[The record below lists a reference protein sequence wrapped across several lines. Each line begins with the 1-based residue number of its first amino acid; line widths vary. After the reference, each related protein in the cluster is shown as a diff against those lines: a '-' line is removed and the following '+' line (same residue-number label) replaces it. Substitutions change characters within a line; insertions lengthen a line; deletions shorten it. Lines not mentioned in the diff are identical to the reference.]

1 MTEVIPNDD
10 QLDAAAP
17 AQSTA
22 VPAAPP
28 LIAFRSVGQ
37 VFSIADQGGSV
48 GRRPRTRELTALSNV
63 NLEIPAGQFVALVG
77 ASGCGKT
84 TLLNMLAGLRHPTE
98 GDILMDGEPP
108 KLPNLDVGYMFAR
121 DALLPWRSARKNVE
135 LPLET
140 RGWSGSRRRERSKEM
155 LELVGLGGRENQFR
169 LQLSQGM
176 RQRVALA
183 RTLAAD
189 PSILLMDEPFAA
201 LDARTKLTLQAEFLR
216 IWELHQGSDKRKTV
230 IFVTHDLQ
238 EAVLLA
244 DRVVVMLPNPGR
256 IAEDRVVDLPR
267 PRADNLGEMMF
278 TDEFKKTS
286 QELFEQLEGA
296 ITDRSTPREG
306 EI

>member
-1 MTEVIPNDD
+1 MKDMRTVTDKQPQNAPVDRA
-10 QLDAAAP
+10 QPPQAAHNLITFRDVHQTFEMQGERARLGSR
-17 AQSTA
+17 ATA
-22 VPAAPP
+22 SEFV
-28 LIAFRSVGQ
+28 
-37 VFSIADQGGSV
+37 
-48 GRRPRTRELTALSNV
+48 ALERV
-63 NLEIPAGQFVALVG
+63 NLDIPAGQFVALVG

-84 TLLNMLAGLRHPTE
+84 TLLNMLAGLVTPTE
-98 GDILMDGEPP
+98 GEISIAGERP
-108 KLPNLDVGYMFAR
+108 KLPNLDIGYMFAR

-140 RGWSGSRRRERSKEM
+140 RGWDARRRRQRSDEM
-155 LELVGLGGRENQFR
+155 LELVGLKGRETQFR

-201 LDARTKLTLQAEFLR
+201 LDARTKLTLQSEFMR
-216 IWELHQGSDKRKTV
+216 IWELHQGGESRKTV

-244 DRVVVMLPNPGR
+244 DRVIVMLPHPGR

-267 PRADNLGEMMF
+267 PRAEHLGEMMF
-278 TDEFKKTS
+278 TDDFKKIAHD
-286 QELFEQLEGA
+286 LFERLEGA
-296 ITDRSTPREG
+296 IEPRQG
-306 EI
+306 QQG

>member
-1 MTEVIPNDD
+1 MTAVVNHDSQPTPGTPGGS
-10 QLDAAAP
+10 AAAGQQP
-17 AQSTA
+17 A
-22 VPAAPP
+22 
-28 LIAFRSVGQ
+28 LISFRNVGQ
-37 VFSIADQGGSV
+37 VFTVAGD
-48 GRRPRTRELTALSNV
+48 RTGFAQRARSKEIVALENV

-84 TLLNMLAGLRHPTE
+84 TLLNMLAGLRHPTQGE
-98 GDILMDGEPP
+98 ITMDGKAPT
-108 KLPNLDVGYMFAR
+108 LPNMDVGYMFAR

-140 RGWSGSRRRERSKEM
+140 RGWSAARRRERSNEM
-155 LELVGLGGRENQFR
+155 LELVGLKGRESQYR

-216 IWELHQGSDKRKTV
+216 IWEQHQGSDRRKTV

-238 EAVLLA
+238 EAVALA

-256 IAEDRVVDLPR
+256 VAEDRVVDLPR
-267 PRADNLGEMMF
+267 PRANDLGEVMY
-278 TDEFKKTS
+278 TDAFKKTAHD
-286 QELFEQLEGA
+286 LFERLEGA
-296 ITDRSTPREG
+296 IQRNGPGGG
-306 EI
+306 EH

>member
-1 MTEVIPNDD
+1 MN
-10 QLDAAAP
+10 AAIEDNGHLIEKAP
-17 AQSTA
+17 DRTRPAE
-22 VPAAPP
+22 AAPP
-28 LIAFRSVGQ
+28 ALITFHDVGQ
-37 VFSIADQGGSV
+37 VFTVQGDRGMF
-48 GRRPRTRELTALSNV
+48 GRRSEPRRLTALSGV
-63 NLEIPAGQFVALVG
+63 NLDVPDGQFVALVG

-98 GDILMDGEPP
+98 GEILVAGRPP
-108 KLPNLDVGYMFAR
+108 SLPNLDIGYMFAR
-121 DALLPWRSARKNVE
+121 DALLPWRTARNNVE
-135 LPLET
+135 LPLER
-140 RGWSGSRRRERSKEM
+140 RGWSASRRRERSNEM
-155 LELVGLGGRENQFR
+155 LELVGLKGRESQYR

-216 IWELHQGSDKRKTV
+216 IWELHQGSDRRKTV

-256 IAEDRVVDLPR
+256 IADDRVIDLPR
-267 PRADNLGEMMF
+267 PRADDLGEVMF
-278 TDEFKKTS
+278 TDSFKKTAR
-286 QELFEQLEGA
+286 ELFERLEGA
-296 ITDRSTPREG
+296 IETRSTEAG
-306 EI
+306 E